1 MLSTCASN
9 LEKQR
14 DDFVRLNG
22 WETWDIDYVRP
33 SSIGLHEFVNQRKA
47 TLEPVLKNSS
57 SEGEWFLEHTDLLPR
72 LVALVKDTPRLVVL
86 AAGNEDDIDNNDGHN
101 AEDTYH
107 DKERLE
113 GIATLCHQMEVAIE
127 YTELCEQVIGHIDA
141 EISQC
146 MSTVFEIKEK
156 RLESSFTGQISA
168 SQLDHVAK
176 EVYPWLTRQDKS
188 IKETFCQLNDTKI
201 KPLTVSLG
209 FIPERVAQFSSR
221 CEPIFPTFS
230 SLVNMN
236 WTNLEQQW
244 HNLKGEFAL
253 VNEELSTKKWSS
265 ILQLAIDQLGED
277 LDVALLTV
285 LQRVCNDKNMFVEE
299 VKVLSTKRL
308 STNSSIFSE
317 CSETTE
323 ISDHGAIS
331 PLLSFAPQFP
341 VNRRLHM
348 RVVSLD
354 RFSPKPVIKRHSTSE
369 NHVLRD
375 IDSSKLNQQIESDK
389 QLQERNDYAN
399 ISSSDLSNSSSS
411 SVIVST
417 PDSDALEASE
427 PVVPLKDIQLPPST
441 SSHKKSPLHDMSVIM
456 ETLESIESPTASL
469 GEGTTL
475 RDSKDSKCGCNSGPI
490 PNAAIFNKFRSL
502 KTTKSFIPVTN
513 SPNRLLHRYP
523 QLGSKPSTPDSAS
536 ICSLSSCSDTSF
548 GSSIG
553 STSTVKLGETPS
565 LQPNGSSRQS
575 LIPLPSPNRPASR
588 SSSRLGSYATPLA
601 TPTRKPRLS
610 YSGTGAAGLSGMR
623 SVSDTPVLTDA
634 SRRRSESSTSS
645 NSRRSSF
652 LPSPVKRQS
661 LMPPSTPR
669 AVSREGYN
677 SYHSGRVSREG
688 IRGASSRDG
697 MSLANAGVRIAKPV
711 VR

>member
-22 WETWDIDYVRP
+22 WETWDIDHV
-33 SSIGLHEFVNQRKA
+33 SSSSAGLQDLVSQRKA
-47 TLEPVLKNSS
+47 TLEPVLKNRSA
-57 SEGEWFLEHTDLLPR
+57 EGEWFLEHTDLLPR

-86 AAGNEDDIDNNDGHN
+86 AASEEEEEDNDR
-101 AEDTYH
+101 ET
-107 DKERLE
+107 LE

-127 YTELCEQVIGHIDA
+127 YTELCEQVIGHIDE

-146 MSTVFEIKEK
+146 MSTVFEIKEL
-156 RLESSFTGQISA
+156 RLESSFTGQLSA

-176 EVYPWLTRQDKS
+176 ETYPWLTRQDRS

-209 FIPERVAQFSSR
+209 FIPDRVAQFSSR

-244 HNLKGEFAL
+244 HNLQEEFAL
-253 VNEELSTKKWSS
+253 VNEELSTKKWTS
-265 ILQLAIDQLGED
+265 ILQLAIDQLSED
-277 LDVALLTV
+277 LDAALLTV
-285 LQRVCNDKNMFVEE
+285 LERVCKDKDMFVEE

-323 ISDHGAIS
+323 MSEHGALS
-331 PLLSFAPQFP
+331 PRLFAAPQFP
-341 VNRRLHM
+341 VKRRLHM

-354 RFSPKPVIKRHSTSE
+354 RFSPKPVIKRHSISE

-375 IDSSKLNQQIESDK
+375 INSSKLNQQIENDMEAAK
-389 QLQERNDYAN
+389 QEEKNDYAN
-399 ISSSDLSNSSSS
+399 TSSDWSNTSSS
-411 SVIVST
+411 SVIIST

-427 PVVPLKDIQLPPST
+427 PVEPLRDIELPPPGP
-441 SSHKKSPLHDMSVIM
+441 KKSPLHDMSVIM
-456 ETLESIESPTASL
+456 ESLESSDSPTASP

-475 RDSKDSKCGCNSGPI
+475 KDTQCNCTVPK
-490 PNAAIFNKFRSL
+490 NAIFNKFRSL
-502 KTTKSFIPVTN
+502 KATKSFIPVTN
-513 SPNRLLHRYP
+513 SPNRLLNRYP

-536 ICSLSSCSDTSF
+536 NCSLSSCSDTSF

-565 LQPNGSSRQS
+565 LQPRQS
-575 LIPLPSPNRPASR
+575 LIPLPSPNRPSSR
-588 SSSRLGSYATPLA
+588 CSSRLGTPLA

-610 YSGTGAAGLSGMR
+610 YSGAGAAGLAGMR
-623 SVSDTPVLTDA
+623 SVSDTPVMTDA
-634 SRRRSESSTSS
+634 SRRRSESSS
-645 NSRRSSF
+645 SRRSSF

-661 LMPPSTPR
+661 LIPPSTPR
-669 AVSREGYN
+669 AVSREGHH
-677 SYHSGRVSREG
+677 YHSGRISREG
-688 IRGASSRDG
+688 IRGVSSRDG
-697 MSLANAGVRIAKPV
+697 MSLANAGVRLAKPV

>member
-1 MLSTCASN
+1 MLSSCASN

-22 WETWDIDYVRP
+22 WESWDIDLV
-33 SSIGLHEFVNQRKA
+33 SSSSTGLKEFVSQRKS
-47 TLEPVLKNSS
+47 TLEPVLENRS
-57 SEGEWFLEHTDLLPR
+57 SEGEWFLEHTDVLPR

-86 AAGNEDDIDNNDGHN
+86 AAGNDDDVEEDNDG
-101 AEDTYH
+101 EIW
-107 DKERLE
+107 E
-113 GIATLCHQMEVAIE
+113 GIATLCHQMEVAME
-127 YTELCEQVIGHIDA
+127 YTELCEQVIGHIDE

-146 MSTVFEIKEK
+146 MSMVFEIKEK
-156 RLESSFTGQISA
+156 RLESSFTGHISA

-176 EVYPWLTRQDKS
+176 EVYPWLSRQDRS
-188 IKETFCQLNDTKI
+188 IKETFCQLSDTKI

-209 FIPERVAQFSSR
+209 FIPERVAQFSCR

-244 HNLKGEFAL
+244 NNLQQEFAL

-265 ILQLAIDQLGED
+265 ILQLAIDQLSED
-277 LDVALLTV
+277 IDAALLTV
-285 LQRVCNDKNMFVEE
+285 LQRVCDEKNMFVEE
-299 VKVLSTKRL
+299 VRALSTKRL

-323 ISDHGAIS
+323 MSEHGAIS
-331 PLLSFAPQFP
+331 PRLSFAPQFS
-341 VNRRLHM
+341 VKRRLHM

-354 RFSPKPVIKRHSTSE
+354 RFSPKPVIKRHSISE
-369 NHVLRD
+369 NHVLRE
-375 IDSSKLNQQIESDK
+375 INSNKLNQQIENDMEAANK
-389 QLQERNDYAN
+389 LQEEQNDYAN
-399 ISSSDLSNSSSS
+399 TSSSDWSNTSSS

-417 PDSDALEASE
+417 PESDALEASE
-427 PVVPLKDIQLPPST
+427 PVEPLRDVQLPPPNV
-441 SSHKKSPLHDMSVIM
+441 HKKSSPLHDMSVIM
-456 ETLESIESPTASL
+456 ESAESPTASP

-475 RDSKDSKCGCNSGPI
+475 KDSKCSCIDAHTPS
-490 PNAAIFNKFRSL
+490 AAIFNKFRSL
-502 KTTKSFIPVTN
+502 KATKSFIPITN

-536 ICSLSSCSDTSF
+536 IGSLSSCSDTSF

-553 STSTVKLGETPS
+553 STSTVKLGETPC
-565 LQPNGSSRQS
+565 LLPTGSSSSGRQS
-575 LIPLPSPNRPASR
+575 LIPLPSPSRPSSR
-588 SSSRLGSYATPLA
+588 SSSRLGSYGTPLA

-610 YSGTGAAGLSGMR
+610 YSGAGLSGMR
-623 SVSDTPVLTDA
+623 SVSDTPVMTDA
-634 SRRRSESSTSS
+634 SRRRSESSS
-645 NSRRSSF
+645 SRRSSF

-661 LMPPSTPR
+661 LLPPSTPR
-669 AVSREGYN
+669 AVSREGHN
-677 SYHSGRVSREG
+677 SYHTGRVSREG
-688 IRGASSRDG
+688 IRGVSSRDG
-697 MSLANAGVRIAKPV
+697 MSLANAGVRIVKPV

>member
-14 DDFVRLNG
+14 DDFVQLNG
-22 WETWDIDYVRP
+22 WETWDLEYV
-33 SSIGLHEFVNQRKA
+33 SSTSTGLREFVKERKA
-47 TLEPVLKNSS
+47 TLEPVLKGSS

-72 LVALVKDTPRLVVL
+72 LVALIKDTPRLVVL
-86 AAGNEDDIDNNDGHN
+86 AGSDELED
-101 AEDTYH
+101 EDT
-107 DKERLE
+107 DRETME
-113 GIATLCHQMEVAIE
+113 GITTLCHQMEVAIE
-127 YTELCEQVIGHIDA
+127 YTELCEQVIGHIDE

-146 MSTVFEIKEK
+146 MSTVFEIKEQ

-176 EVYPWLTRQDKS
+176 EMYPWLTRKDKH

-244 HNLKGEFAL
+244 RNLQEEFSL
-253 VNEELSTKKWSS
+253 VNEELSTKKWNS
-265 ILQLAIDQLGED
+265 ILQLAIDQLAED
-277 LDVALLTV
+277 TDAALMNV
-285 LQRVCNDKNMFVEE
+285 LQRVCNDKDMFVEE

-323 ISDHGAIS
+323 MSEHGALS
-331 PLLSFAPQFP
+331 PRLFAPQFP
-341 VNRRLHM
+341 VKRRLHM

-354 RFSPKPVIKRHSTSE
+354 RFSPKPVIKRHSVSDNT
-369 NHVLRD
+369 VLRD
-375 IDSSKLNQQIESDK
+375 INSSRLNQQISNDIAKE
-389 QLQERNDYAN
+389 QENNDYAN
-399 ISSSDLSNSSSS
+399 TSSDWSNTSTS

-417 PDSDALEASE
+417 PEPDALEASE
-427 PVVPLKDIQLPPST
+427 PVEPLRDIQLPPPNSQRR
-441 SSHKKSPLHDMSVIM
+441 SGLHDMSVIM
-456 ETLESIESPTASL
+456 ESLESLDSPISSSPS
-469 GEGTTL
+469 ETL
-475 RDSKDSKCGCNSGPI
+475 VMNDPKCNCNNPI
-490 PNAAIFNKFRSL
+490 LNKFRGL
-502 KTTKSFIPVTN
+502 KATKSFIPVTN

-523 QLGSKPSTPDSAS
+523 QLSSKPSTPENNASAN
-536 ICSLSSCSDTSF
+536 CSMSSCSDTSF

-565 LQPNGSSRQS
+565 LQPRVS
-575 LIPLPSPNRPASR
+575 LLPLPSPARTTSQTSR
-588 SSSRLGSYATPLA
+588 MGPYATPLA

-610 YSGTGAAGLSGMR
+610 YTGSAAGFPTMR
-623 SVSDTPVLTDA
+623 SVSDTPVLTDT
-634 SRRRSESSTSS
+634 SRRRSESTS
-645 NSRRSSF
+645 SRRSSF
-652 LPSPVKRQS
+652 IPSPVKRQS
-661 LMPPSTPR
+661 LVPPSTPR
-669 AVSREGYN
+669 AASREGYN
-677 SYHSGRVSREG
+677 YHSGRVSREG

-711 VR
+711 IR